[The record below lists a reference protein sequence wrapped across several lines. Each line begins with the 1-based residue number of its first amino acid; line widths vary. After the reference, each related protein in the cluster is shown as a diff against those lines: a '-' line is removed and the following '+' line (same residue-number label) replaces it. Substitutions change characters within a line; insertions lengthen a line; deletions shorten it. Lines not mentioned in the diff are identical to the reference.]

1 MMSSAAF
8 ARWLLR
14 RLVPSP
20 LRRLADWRQIR
31 TDIDALPHLHR
42 LWQDGGL
49 TVSHAFVRNGGAP
62 ASLSLLIQ
70 PDGDVLL
77 SVPSGFG
84 ASAEDIAAAE
94 SLIGSARAEFSRVAK
109 TGLAAVERT
118 ILRSLDLM
126 VVASGVPLVAKL
138 LSTGPLALLRTDPS
152 SWSWWLLPPVLVM
165 LVRYSARDWINRNVG
180 RALLRWARPPRAGAA
195 LPRASTR

>member
-1 MMSSAAF
+1 MAALP
-8 ARWLLR
+8 RRLLR
-14 RLVPSP
+14 RAVPP
-20 LRRLADWRQIR
+20 PIRRLADWRQIR
-31 TDIDALPHLHR
+31 TDIDALPGLHR

-49 TVSHAFVRNGGAP
+49 TVSHGFVRNGGAP

-84 ASAEDIAAAE
+84 ATAEDIAAAE

-118 ILRSLDLM
+118 ILRLLDM
-126 VVASGVPLVAKL
+126 VVVASGVPLLAKL
-138 LSTGPLALLRTDPS
+138 LSTGPSALIRSDPAT
-152 SWSWWLLPPVLVM
+152 WFWWVLPPVLVM
-165 LVRYSARDWINRNVG
+165 LARFSARSWINRHVG
-180 RALLRWARPPRAGAA
+180 RALLGWAKPSEAGVA